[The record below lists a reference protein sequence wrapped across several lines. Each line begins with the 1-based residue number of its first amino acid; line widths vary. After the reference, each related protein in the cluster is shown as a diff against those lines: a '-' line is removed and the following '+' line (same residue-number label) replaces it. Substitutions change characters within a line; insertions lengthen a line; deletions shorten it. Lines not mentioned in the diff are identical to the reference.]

1 MNTKLKDAITEQ
13 AKKKDGMTIVA
24 EEAAEE
30 AEISVDPDML
40 SLLPTAE
47 FDGDWQQTEKLM
59 TITVYADDCV
69 DACEE
74 SNSMIESC
82 HSMQRE
88 GPARTPADR
97 EACEDRARGSP
108 RRVADRHCHSFRHAG
123 GCTDRSTSTAALGA
137 RQVRR

>member
-30 AEISVDPDML
+30 AEMSVDPDML

-69 DACEE
+69 DAMCEE
-74 SNSMIESC
+74 L
-82 HSMQRE
+82 
-88 GPARTPADR
+88 D
-97 EACEDRARGSP
+97 D
-108 RRVADRHCHSFRHAG
+108 
-123 GCTDRSTSTAALGA
+123 
-137 RQVRR
+137 